1 MAVDILRMPIES
13 MPGFSGILREQQS
26 FGQGDEDESVG
37 NSINSGFDK
46 LMVQSGIEMAPGVL
60 LFFCLFVGLLASGF
74 VFVLQE
80 NLLTAGFV
88 GAVGAAIPIIATM
101 VVRTRRQQ
109 KMMEQLPSMID
120 ELARSAKTGR
130 SIQQCWEIVAND
142 TAAPMGDELKL
153 CSKRMRMGQDLPE
166 AVHDL
171 PYRTGIVTLN
181 ILVTAL
187 SVHHQT
193 GGDLVSVLERLSQTI
208 RDRLLFLGRLR
219 AATTGS
225 RATAVLMLGLPVF
238 IVLFFSL
245 RDPNY
250 LPKLME
256 SSMGQKVTMA
266 AIGLQVIGSIL
277 IWNVLRNSQRN

>member
-1 MAVDILRMPIES
+1 MAADILMKPIES

-26 FGQGDEDESVG
+26 FGQGDDDEGVG
-37 NSINSGFDK
+37 NSINGGFDK
-46 LMVQSGIEMAPGVL
+46 LLVQSGIDMAPEIV
-60 LFFCLFVGLLASGF
+60 LFFCMFTGILAGGV
-74 VFVLQE
+74 VFVVQE

-88 GAVGAAIPIIATM
+88 ATVGALIPIVVTM
-101 VVRTRRQQ
+101 VIRTRRQQ
-109 KMMEQLPSMID
+109 KMMQQLPSMID

-142 TAAPMGDELKL
+142 TAEPLGDELKT

-166 AVHDL
+166 AVNDL

-225 RATAVLMLGLPVF
+225 RATALLMLGLPIF
-238 IVLFFSL
+238 IAMFFSF
-245 RDPNY
+245 RDPDY
-250 LPKLME
+250 VPKLMA
-256 SSMGQKVTMA
+256 SSMGQTVTLIA
-266 AIGLQVIGSIL
+266 VVLQIIGSIW
-277 IWNVLRNSQRN
+277 IWIVLKNSQRS

>member
-1 MAVDILRMPIES
+1 MAADILRQPIES
-13 MPGFSGILREQQS
+13 MPGFAGILREQQS
-26 FGQGDEDESVG
+26 FGQGDDDESVG
-37 NSINSGFDK
+37 NSINKEFDK
-46 LMVQSGIEMAPGVL
+46 LMVQSGIEMSPGVL
-60 LFFCLFVGLLASGF
+60 MFFCLFVGLLAGGF
-74 VFVLQE
+74 VFVFQE
-80 NLLTAGFV
+80 NLLTAGFL
-88 GAVGAAIPIIATM
+88 ASVGAAIPIVVTM
-101 VVRTRRQQ
+101 VTRTRRQQ
-109 KMMEQLPSMID
+109 KMMQQLPSMID

-142 TAAPMGDELKL
+142 TAEPLGDELKT

-166 AVHDL
+166 AVNDL

-225 RATAVLMLGLPVF
+225 RATAALMLGLPVF
-238 IVLFFSL
+238 IAGFFSL
-245 RDPNY
+245 RDAEY
-250 LPKLME
+250 LPKLMA
-256 SSMGQKVTMA
+256 SSMGQTVTLIA
-266 AIGLQVIGSIL
+266 VVLQMIGSIW
-277 IWNVLRNSQRN
+277 IWTVLRNSQRS

>member
-1 MAVDILRMPIES
+1 MAVDILMKPIEA

-26 FGQGDEDESVG
+26 FGQGDDDASVG
-37 NSINSGFDK
+37 NSINNGFDK
-46 LMVQSGIEMAPGVL
+46 LMVQSGIDMAPGIL
-60 LFFCLFVGLLASGF
+60 LFFCLFAGIMAGGI

-88 GAVGAAIPIIATM
+88 ATVGASIPIIATM
-101 VVRTRRQQ
+101 IARTRRQQ
-109 KMMEQLPSMID
+109 KMMQQLPSMID

-142 TAAPMGDELKL
+142 TAEPLGDELKT

-166 AVHDL
+166 AVNDL

-193 GGDLVSVLERLSQTI
+193 GGDLVGVLERLSQTI

-225 RATAVLMLGLPVF
+225 RATAVLMLGLP
-238 IVLFFSL
+238 IVIALFFSV

-250 LPKLME
+250 IPKLMA
-256 SSMGQKVTMA
+256 SSMGQTVTLIA
-266 AIGLQVIGSIL
+266 VALQIIGSIW
-277 IWNVLRNSQRN
+277 IWTVLKNSQRS